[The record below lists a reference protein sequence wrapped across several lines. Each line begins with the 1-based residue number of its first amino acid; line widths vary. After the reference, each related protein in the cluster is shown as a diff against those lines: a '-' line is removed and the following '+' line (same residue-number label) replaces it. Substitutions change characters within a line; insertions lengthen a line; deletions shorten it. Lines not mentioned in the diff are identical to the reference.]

1 MNHQSNKHISA
12 QEPKARQLSGEH
24 LGECAALKAIY
35 SIKKDELGLTQEKL
49 AKLLGMRQGSL
60 SHYLNGRNSI
70 GLSFAIEVA
79 RELGV
84 RVSDFSPRLAGQLS
98 RLPEGGGEELGGIGA
113 AHNTSR
119 IQDLDEELHQD
130 GWSCE
135 LSVDILRMFMDGWEK
150 ARRAGLL
157 PEVSERPAGVVAKHY
172 QATGELPVKLEALQ
186 DFTGGGMVHAPARR
200 LGDSRHDI
208 DHTDSVAR
216 NGRTLLDYFQQFPGW
231 EGFLGAMGEAFM
243 REYSDRADADAAH
256 QAGMMAALSVALPPS
271 LRHVL
276 SGEQRKGLMRGAVT
290 TADFVMRQLTISV
303 TGDMNC
309 SGGFYLLIPE
319 SADDK

>member
-1 MNHQSNKHISA
+1 MNHQPSKHSTA
-12 QEPKARQLSGEH
+12 QEQKARQLSAEH

-49 AKLLGMRQGSL
+49 AKRLGMRQGSL

-70 GLSFAIEVA
+70 GLNFAIEVA

-84 RVSDFSPRLAGQLS
+84 RVGDFSPRLAGQLS
-98 RLPEGGGEELGGIGA
+98 RLSEDGSEMFGDMDL

-119 IQDLDEELHQD
+119 IQDLDETLHQD

-135 LSVDILRMFMDGWEK
+135 LSVDMLQMFMSGWEK

-157 PEVSERPAGVVAKHY
+157 PEVTQRPAGIVEGGSQIGAAVDLNAS
-172 QATGELPVKLEALQ
+172 ALK

-200 LGDSRHDI
+200 AGVSRHGSD
-208 DHTDSVAR
+208 DSESVAR
-216 NGRTLLDYFQQFPGW
+216 HAKTLLDYFQQFPGW

-243 REYSDRADADAAH
+243 REYSARTDE
-256 QAGMMAALSVALPPS
+256 QAGHYAGMVAALSVPLAPQLKG
-271 LRHVL
+271 VL
-276 SGEQRKGLMRGAVT
+276 SGEQRKGLMRVTIT
-290 TADFVMRQLTISV
+290 TADFVMRQLTVSV
-303 TGDMNC
+303 TGDMPC
-309 SGGFYLLIPE
+309 TDGQYLLIPE
-319 SADDK
+319 ATDGQ

>member
-1 MNHQSNKHISA
+1 MNHQPSKHSTA
-12 QEPKARQLSGEH
+12 QEQKARQLSAEH

-49 AKLLGMRQGSL
+49 AKRLGMRQGSL

-70 GLSFAIEVA
+70 GLNFAIEVA

-84 RVSDFSPRLAGQLS
+84 RVGDFSPRLAGQLS
-98 RLPEGGGEELGGIGA
+98 RLSEDGSEMFGDMDL

-119 IQDLDEELHQD
+119 IQDLDETLHQD

-135 LSVDILRMFMDGWEK
+135 LSVDMLQMFMSGWEK

-157 PEVSERPAGVVAKHY
+157 PEVTQRPAGVVESSSQIGSAIDLN
-172 QATGELPVKLEALQ
+172 AGALK

-200 LGDSRHDI
+200 AGVSRHGSDYSE
-208 DHTDSVAR
+208 SVAR
-216 NGRTLLDYFQQFPGW
+216 HADTLLDYFQQFPGW

-243 REYSDRADADAAH
+243 REYSERTDEQAGH
-256 QAGMMAALSVALPPS
+256 YAGMMAALSVARFPKQ
-271 LRHVL
+271 
-276 SGEQRKGLMRGAVT
+276 SGSDGAEDRAGAMAGRISS
-290 TADFVMRQLTISV
+290 ADFVLRNLTITIDGEMSC
-303 TGDMNC
+303 TDGR
-309 SGGFYLLIPE
+309 YLLIPE
-319 SADDK
+319 AADGK